1 MVKYVPE
8 RGDLIWLS
16 FTPQSGVEQ
25 AGRRPAVVLSPSAYN
40 EKSGLIL
47 ACPVTSKLK
56 GYPFEVTLGNTLK
69 TAGVVL
75 SDQVRSLD
83 WRAREAGFI
92 ERINDAA
99 LADILENVRL
109 LLD

>member
-1 MVKYVPE
+1 MKYVPE
-8 RGDLIWLS
+8 RGDIIWLS
-16 FTPQSGVEQ
+16 FSPQSGVEQ
-25 AGRRPAVVLSPSAYN
+25 AGRRPAIVLSPSSYN

-47 ACPVTSKLK
+47 VCPVTSKQK
-56 GYPFEVTLGNTLK
+56 GYPFEVALSDSLTTSGT
-69 TAGVVL
+69 VL

-83 WRAREAGFI
+83 WRVREASFI
-92 ERINDAA
+92 ETINDAA

>member
-1 MVKYVPE
+1 MKYVPE

-25 AGRRPAVVLSPSAYN
+25 AGRRPAVVLSPSVYN
-40 EKSGLIL
+40 ERTGLAL
-47 ACPVTSKLK
+47 VCPVTTKVK
-56 GYPFEVTLGNTLK
+56 GYPFEVVLGEPLK

-83 WRAREAGFI
+83 WRVREAGFI
-92 ERINDAA
+92 EQINDAA

-109 LLD
+109 LID